1 MRFHFWTMPL
11 SGMTDVIGIQAIGM
25 TGDNRFV
32 IEADTEDEAT
42 QKLLDLLEKR
52 VWEGEV
58 RPATEDEAE
67 EFEVEQDE
75 AKKSHE
81 SAVRIAAMW
90 KKEVGNEESHGKE

>member
-1 MRFHFWTMPL
+1 MRFLFVTMPL
-11 SGMTDVIGIQAIGM
+11 SGMTDVISIQAIGM

-52 VWEGEV
+52 VWQGWV

-67 EFEVEQDE
+67 EFEECQDE
-75 AKKSHE
+75 AYKNDKFAAELVEKIKKD
-81 SAVRIAAMW
+81 W
-90 KKEVGNEESHGKE
+90 K